1 MDKLV
6 EFQDKRIKRSKTAL
20 KQTFLELLKDKPFDK
35 ITITEIVKEANYNR
49 GTFYAHFE
57 SKEQLLEEI
66 VDDVLKEMVH
76 HIRKPYL
83 ALTTINLE
91 EMNVA
96 DITLFSYF
104 KQNQMLFG
112 ILLSN
117 HIRIDFRYKI
127 AKTIEDLFINEYEY
141 ELREKSLLDLKLLYI
156 YRSHGIA
163 GIIIRWI
170 EGGFQETPEYM
181 SEQIVALMVTST
193 KVFHIK

>member
-1 MDKLV
+1 M
-6 EFQDKRIKRSKTAL
+6 
-20 KQTFLELLKDKPFDK
+20 
-35 ITITEIVKEANYNR
+35 
-49 GTFYAHFE
+49 
-57 SKEQLLEEI
+57 LEEI

-76 HIRKPYL
+76 HIRKPYI

-96 DITLFSYF
+96 EITLFSYF
-104 KQNQMLFG
+104 KQNQTLFR
-112 ILLSN
+112 ILLSD
-117 HIRIDFRYKI
+117 HIRIDFRYKL
-127 AKTIEDLFINEYEY
+127 AKTIEDLFISEYEF
-141 ELREKSLLDLKLLYI
+141 ELREESQLDLKLLFI

-181 SEQIVALMVTST
+181 SEQIIALMVTST